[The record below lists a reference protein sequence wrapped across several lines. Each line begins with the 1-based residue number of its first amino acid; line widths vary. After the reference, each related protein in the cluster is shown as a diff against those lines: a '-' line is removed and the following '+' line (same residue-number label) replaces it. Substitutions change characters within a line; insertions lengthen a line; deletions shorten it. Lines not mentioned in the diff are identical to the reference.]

1 MNVNEERAILFVMDF
16 YQVSR
21 EQACELYQD
30 EIKAYM
36 FITDNIHMVKDENDE
51 SDT

>member
-1 MNVNEERAILFVMDF
+1 MNEEQAIMFVMEF

-21 EQACELYQD
+21 EDACELYQD

-36 FITDNIHMVKDENDE
+36 ELNNEQSNN
-51 SDT
+51 